1 LPLPLSSSSPQPGEI
16 CRPSPELPHG
26 RASLRADSS
35 KRGRAPPGTD
45 SAGCGRAPA
54 TGGLRRARAPSRASS
69 GHGREPCRRLCSSTG
84 REERRR
90 GEKGAE
96 PLHPSKFNRRSL
108 PTSGEHIPPGAAPLP
123 PLPIQTA
130 AGSPTKHTVT
140 GALQPNTR

>member
-84 REERRR
+84 REERREGD
-90 GEKGAE
+90 GEGKRERSRSIPQNSTDGAYTHLVSIFLPE
-96 PLHPSKFNRRSL
+96 PLHSHRSPSKQLR
-108 PTSGEHIPPGAAPLP
+108 
-123 PLPIQTA
+123 
-130 AGSPTKHTVT
+130 
-140 GALQPNTR
+140 ALQPNTR